1 MFIQESYTRKAC
13 IFIER
18 SIDILAPSLD
28 NETILK
34 LKAEYRSI
42 DNANKFY
49 ALEAKLRLLEKEKH
63 VKLPKFTV
71 IR

>member
-1 MFIQESYTRKAC
+1 
-13 IFIER
+13 
-18 SIDILAPSLD
+18 LD